1 MFDDPITPG
10 VHYVLVKHDDWCP
23 GVEGDG
29 DQCIC
34 NAVAE
39 LVTLEQMSTAIVD
52 TRNRAQ
58 RRADAKKKGG
68 AK

>member
-1 MFDDPITPG
+1 MLDDITKPG
-10 VHYVLVKHDDWCP
+10 VHYVLVKHDAWCP
-23 GVEGDG
+23 GAEGRG

-39 LVTLEQMSTAIVD
+39 FATLEQMSTAIVD